1 MQTETKLVK
10 ICIQVI
16 KYIFQM
22 VNGEF
27 IQLET
32 KPAKLYTVEALN
44 VIILSAANCDQI
56 FQVLFTYH
64 YRRLNIV

>member
-32 KPAKLYTVEALN
+32 KPAKLCTVEALN

-56 FQVLFTYH
+56 W
-64 YRRLNIV
+64 